1 VKRSRTLAIRVAVL
15 GLALVAASCS
25 SGPIEPF
32 GPTGTTWTVESI
44 DAKPSGPAAITVA
57 VVEPSQDDAD
67 ADLAIATG
75 CRSVSLAAS
84 WDKSDGIWV
93 AIDWPPTLVAA
104 CDQSLANQDHDFFDA
119 LSTVQGASINGDVL
133 TLHGDHEIRLRQ
145 KG

>member
-1 VKRSRTLAIRVAVL
+1 VVVL
-15 GLALVAASCS
+15 GLALFAASCS

-57 VVEPSQDDAD
+57 VVKPAEDDAD
-67 ADLAIATG
+67 ADLAITTG

-84 WDKSDGIWV
+84 WDKTDGIWV
-93 AIDWPPTLVAA
+93 GIDLPPTLVAA
-104 CDQSLANQDHDFFDA
+104 CDQSLAKQDHDFFDA
-119 LSTVQGASINGDVL
+119 LSTVEGASISGDIL
-133 TLHGDHEIRLRQ
+133 TLHGDHEIRLLR